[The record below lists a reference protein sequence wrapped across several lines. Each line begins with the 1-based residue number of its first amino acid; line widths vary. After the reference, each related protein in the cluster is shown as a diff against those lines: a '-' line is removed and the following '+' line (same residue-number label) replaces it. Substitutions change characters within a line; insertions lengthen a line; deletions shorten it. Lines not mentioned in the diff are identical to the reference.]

1 VITVTCFVATI
12 MLIINEELQKR
23 SEISYSDV
31 LATADRFMVYL
42 QESSN
47 NIEMLTAPIMLG
59 PSVTP
64 YSFVDHHHH
73 LGGTCR
79 PTLHGGI
86 RFSLNVGP
94 IYHTTQRHNT
104 KDSIIINL
112 LTPGRSRATRKVVTP
127 TRNPK

>member
-1 VITVTCFVATI
+1 
-12 MLIINEELQKR
+12 MLITNEGLQKI

-31 LATADRFMVYL
+31 LATADRFIVS
-42 QESSN
+42 EEPAAF
-47 NIEMLTAPIMLG
+47 IFRKAVIIFEMLMAPIMLR

-64 YSFVDHHHH
+64 YSFVDRHRR

-79 PTLHGGI
+79 PTLHGGF

-94 IYHTTQRHNT
+94 IYHTTQRHNP

-127 TRNPK
+127 TRNTK